1 MKKALRLAVPV
12 VLLAG
17 VAAVVLTR
25 GADDAAGGGL
35 LASGTVEAT
44 EADIGFGVGGRIVG
58 VSVEEGERVA
68 AGQELARLDA
78 EELQARLAAAEAQVG
93 VAGAQ
98 LDELR
103 SGPRVEEVA
112 QARAAVA
119 AVAEQLAEAQ
129 RMAVR
134 ARALYEAGAV
144 SQQEQEQAATQVS
157 VLDARQAQAAEQLR
171 ALELGTRRERVA
183 AGTSQLQ
190 QAEAAAAQARAA
202 LAHATATSPWAGLV
216 TERHRE
222 PGETVGAGVP
232 VVTVLNPADRW
243 VRVYIGEADIGRVVP
258 GQRATIHADGLADPF
273 DGRVSHV
280 ASEAEFTPRNVQT
293 PEERSRL
300 VYAVKVRILGDPALR
315 LKPGMPVDVR
325 LLADDPTDA
334 PDADA
339 ADAADADARDVDVAD
354 AADADAAAA
363 RIAAQGSSV
372 RAGRR

>member
-12 VLLAG
+12 VLVA
-17 VAAVVLTR
+17 VVAAAVVFTR
-25 GADDAAGGGL
+25 RGKDADPGVL
-35 LASGTVEAT
+35 VASGTVEAT
-44 EADIGFGVGGRIVG
+44 EADVGFGVGGRIVD
-58 VSVEEGERVA
+58 VAVEEGERVA
-68 AGQELARLDA
+68 AGQALARLDA
-78 EELQARLAAAEAQVG
+78 EELQARLAAAQAQVG

-112 QARAAVA
+112 QARAGVA
-119 AVAEQLAEAQ
+119 AAAEQLAEA
-129 RMAVR
+129 RRTAER

-157 VLDARQAQAAEQLR
+157 VLEARQAQATEQLR

-183 AGTSQLQ
+183 AGTSQLR

-258 GQRATIHADGLADPF
+258 GQRATIHADGLDTPF
-273 DGRVSHV
+273 DGHVIHV

-293 PEERSRL
+293 PDERSRL
-300 VYAVKVRILGDPALR
+300 VYAVKVRIDGDPELR

-325 LLADDPTDA
+325 LR
-334 PDADA
+334 ADA
-339 ADAADADARDVDVAD
+339 GGAAP
-354 AADADAAAA
+354 
-363 RIAAQGSSV
+363 
-372 RAGRR
+372 